1 MNFVYLKDFLE
12 AYSLPSLII
21 AVIVAVLMAVS
32 DKLLKDR
39 LPTLVKLY
47 APFVL
52 SVLIYFTYD
61 IIFISG
67 EFSFRSDVFYA
78 GVLSGSLS
86 AVFSGIISSIR
97 RGEPISLNAVL
108 LLIESILCELVPE
121 KSLRK
126 TALNLEKIT
135 MESGLDETVL
145 ATRLAETIKAYSDK
159 ALSDEEFIAVA
170 KLIIEGINSLNT
182 TE

>member
-12 AYSLPSLII
+12 AYSLPSLVI
-21 AVIVAVLMAVS
+21 AIIVAVLMAVL
-32 DKLLKDR
+32 DKLFKDG
-39 LPTLVKLY
+39 LPTLIKLY

-52 SVLIYFTYD
+52 SVLIYFAYD
-61 IIFISG
+61 MIFVSS
-67 EFSFRSDVFYA
+67 EFSLRSDVFYA

-86 AVFSGIISSIR
+86 AVFSGIISSIK
-97 RGEPISLNAVL
+97 RGEPIPFNAVL

-126 TALNLEKIT
+126 TALDLEKIT
-135 MESGLDETVL
+135 MDSELDEAVL
-145 ATRLAETIKAYSDK
+145 ATRLAETIKSCSDK
-159 ALSDEEFIAVA
+159 GLSDDEYIAAA